1 MFGAPARGGGRRPT
15 LALACTS
22 ALLAVSTLAG
32 CGGGEEAS
40 GDEGGVGTAVE
51 VGEQLKTAGAPIT
64 RPIRDTTF
72 ESRWADYPG
81 LSTDAETATA
91 SLDLSIE
98 VYDTA
103 ADRKWAG
110 QQQEA
115 NLVKGAPYSTVT
127 TECGLILV
135 SGVGSKKAARAEAE
149 RREFKKV
156 ERALASSFGPC

>member
-1 MFGAPARGGGRRPT
+1 MFGAPARGGGRRST
-15 LALACTS
+15 FALACTS
-22 ALLAVSTLAG
+22 ALLVTATLAG
-32 CGGGEEAS
+32 CGGGEDAP

-51 VGEQLKTAGAPIT
+51 VGEQLKAAGAPIT

-135 SGVGSKKAARAEAE
+135 SGVGSKNAARAEAE